1 MSFPRHT
8 NRREETALVC
18 SNSLLFILGLI
29 IVLTGVLLVI
39 VGAVRLHSGEKNCS
53 ASTTSIKKGTASK
66 LTRTSCDFSTEA
78 VRVGLP
84 ALLEELQNTYFE
96 HHPHNI
102 AWKPDL
108 RGGEVEE
115 YVKERCEV
123 DVDMLT
129 LVLRSFRSNIKGHF
143 ARKFP

>member
-1 MSFPRHT
+1 MSYPRHA
-8 NRREETALVC
+8 NRREETTLVC

-29 IVLTGVLLVI
+29 IVLTGMLLVI

-53 ASTTSIKKGTASK
+53 GFPTFVKGTVSK
-66 LTRTSCDFSTEA
+66 LTRTLSCNFSTEA

-96 HHPHNI
+96 HHPHNV

-115 YVKERCEV
+115 YVKARCEV

-129 LVLRSFRSNIKGHF
+129 LV
-143 ARKFP
+143 